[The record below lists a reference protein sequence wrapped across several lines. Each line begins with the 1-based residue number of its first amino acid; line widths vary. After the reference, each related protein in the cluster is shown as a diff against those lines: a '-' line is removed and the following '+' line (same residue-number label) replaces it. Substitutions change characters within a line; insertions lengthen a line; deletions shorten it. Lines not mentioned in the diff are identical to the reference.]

1 MDLMQNVFKD
11 YDISSL
17 KIFYTILRFM
27 KMEQLITEQDS
38 KAHPTGYYHCELHIR
53 EIAKAIN
60 YKARHIERL
69 ENLGKKASEV
79 FHRGIGTKGDEVDE
93 FGNYEYETI
102 HPIYRHK
109 YKDGMFSVD
118 IPVSVFEDLNTFFLI
133 EKIDELMKLDDK
145 ITFRLYQ
152 ILFSNIKKG
161 TFTIHLNHFNSLMGT
176 SYANRDL
183 SLKIKEAIKEIND
196 KTDISIDNKSIEPV
210 YKKENAREK
219 LVSLKLNYSRKTA
232 EPKENA
238 SIKSI
243 LAESIEKTCLNRF
256 FDKKYK
262 TNISLHNSVI
272 NNLITEF
279 SEDIV
284 LKALASIRKDLN
296 VDIARSLQAYM
307 TKCCHTE
314 AENIRILQEIE
325 TEKQQKIEAEK
336 EVEKQQEIEI
346 QEKKSS
352 NDEIWATFENMNETE
367 KAETIEKAAQYYLK
381 QSEAEKFIPV
391 TKAIFDKNI
400 KAYIISVL
408 KGA

>member
-1 MDLMQNVFKD
+1 MDLMQSVFND

-60 YKARHIERL
+60 YKARNIERL

-79 FHRGIGTKGDEVDE
+79 FHRGIGTKGDTLDK
-93 FGNYEYETI
+93 FGNCEYETI

-118 IPVSVFEDLNTFFLI
+118 IPVSVFKDLNTFFLI

-161 TFTIHLNHFNSLMGT
+161 VYTIHLNHFNSLMGT
-176 SYANRDL
+176 TYETRIL
-183 SLKIKEAIKEIND
+183 SSKIKEAIKEIND
-196 KTDISIDNKSIEPV
+196 KTDISIDSKGIEPV

-219 LVSLKLNYSRKTA
+219 LVSLKLSYSRKSV

-243 LAESIEKTCLNRF
+243 LAEAIDKTCLNRF

-262 TNISLHNSVI
+262 TNIALHNSVI

-284 LKALASIRKDLN
+284 FKALVSIRKDLN
-296 VDIARSLQAYM
+296 VDITRSLQAYM

-314 AENIRILQEIE
+314 AENIRLIEEKE
-325 TEKQQKIEAEK
+325 TEKQQKIEAQK
-336 EVEKQQEIEI
+336 EVEKQKELEVK
-346 QEKKSS
+346 EKKAS
-352 NDEIWATFENMNETE
+352 NEEIWTTFENMNETE
-367 KAETIEKAAQYYLK
+367 KEEIVEKAKKYYLEQAGIDQFNSISK
-381 QSEAEKFIPV
+381 KIFEKGLK
-391 TKAIFDKNI
+391 T
-400 KAYIISVL
+400 YILCVL
-408 KGA
+408 QEE